1 MLEFDLLFLLLN
13 LFPLV
18 RNLLM
23 HALSLLLLVGF
34 VLLHVFLKIT
44 FQLFH
49 IFDLD
54 LLLLQ
59 LRLCLFQLLMFVP
72 QSVNLSLEFVRLL
85 LLNHTDVSC
94 RDLLEFGQTTV
105 AQSVTGEVQLNEVC
119 VFI

>member
-1 MLEFDLLFLLLN
+1 LLFLLLD
-13 LFPLV
+13 LFSLV
-18 RNLLM
+18 RDLFM
-23 HALSLLLLVGF
+23 HALPLLLLVGF
-34 VLLHVFLKIT
+34 VLLHVFLKIA
-44 FQLFH
+44 FKLFH
-49 IFDLD
+49 IFDLN

-59 LRLCLFQLLMFVP
+59 LRLCLFQLLMLIP

-105 AQSVTGEVQLNEVC
+105 AQSVTCEVQLNEVC